1 MRRLGDGLAAS
12 LCILAV
18 LLWTM
23 VLVSSGY
30 AQAPAKPATSGN
42 GFVDVVV
49 GTATATILAPL
60 SAQRLALTC
69 TNNDPSNAV
78 RVGAGYTPT
87 ATKGLRVG
95 PGSVYVNWGKQAVS
109 AIGETGSATLSC
121 EEALP

>member
-1 MRRLGDGLAAS
+1 MRTTLEL
-12 LCILAV
+12 LVVAV
-18 LLWTM
+18 LLM
-23 VLVSSGY
+23 LAEPAF

-42 GFVDVVV
+42 GFVDIVV
-49 GTATATILAPL
+49 GPNAAVVLAPL
-60 SAQRLALTC
+60 SANRLALTC
-69 TNNDPSNAV
+69 TNNDPTNAV

-109 AIGETGSATLSC
+109 AIGETSAATLSC